1 MSLEYRTTV
10 RTGSSSIG
18 LSGGGTVQGAMAVL
32 AETAWESASEDEL
45 LGAARDIETWSRQLY
60 RIALD
65 VTAELDTRGVAA
77 SRGATST
84 AVLLRQVLRISPGQA
99 NRRVADARA
108 VCPRVHITGEISQP
122 ALPIAAAALAEGAIC
137 EEHLRVIRRTVQDLP
152 PDTTPQ
158 IRAAVE
164 IPVVAEALEIKPVQ
178 LAKAAHR
185 IRGYHEP
192 DGTCPHEKQAD
203 RRRG

>member
-1 MSLEYRTTV
+1 M
-10 RTGSSSIG
+10 
-18 LSGGGTVQGAMAVL
+18 QGAL
-32 AETAWESASEDEL
+32 ADLADTAWESASEDEL
-45 LGAARDIETWSRQLY
+45 LSAARDIETWTRQLY

-108 VCPRVHITGEISQP
+108 VCPRVHITGEISEP
-122 ALPIAAAALAEGAIC
+122 VLPVAAAALAEGAIC

-152 PDTTPQ
+152 PHTTPDMQ
-158 IRAAVE
+158 AAVE
-164 IPVVAEALEIKPVQ
+164 SRLVAD
-178 LAKAAHR
+178 AA
-185 IRGYHEP
+185 
-192 DGTCPHEKQAD
+192 DL
-203 RRRG
+203 